1 MTPNNDGKSNKKTPL
16 NKPHPYGA
24 NLRPVSQF
32 DLEGN
37 LIREYRSIAEAASKN
52 EISSSNIIA
61 CLNGKLKTTGGYIWK
76 SNRDTRNFYK
86 AIDQYDMTKTYVR
99 THKSITEAARY
110 TGIPRSTISSNVS
123 GYTTHAGNYI
133 FVPSGESVENIEVV
147 VSPKH
152 SICIDQYTLD
162 GKFVKTYPSLYTA
175 ARENGL
181 HQPNITNCIKSGNRT
196 SGGYIWVKH
205 GEKPPKNLI
214 SNGRVVGKRAKINKV
229 DENGNIL
236 DTYKSITECAKRTGI
251 SKQKIKK
258 EIYSK
263 EKIAKPISYVL
274 AN

>member
-1 MTPNNDGKSNKKTPL
+1 MTRNNNKKSNKNTGNL
-16 NKPHPYGA
+16 HPYRA

-37 LIREYRSIAEAASKN
+37 LIREYRSIAEAASVN

-61 CLNGKLKTTGGYIWK
+61 CLNGKLKTTGGYVWT
-76 SNRDTRNFYK
+76 SSRDTRKFYK

-99 THKSITEAARY
+99 THKSITDAARY

-123 GYTTHAGNYI
+123 GYTSHAGNYI
-133 FVPSGESVENIEVV
+133 FVPSGESVENIEVIM
-147 VSPKH
+147 SPKH

-175 ARENGL
+175 ARETGL
-181 HQPNITNCIKSGNRT
+181 HQPNITNCIKKGNRT
-196 SGGYIWVKH
+196 SGGYIWVRH

-214 SNGRVVGKRAKINKV
+214 AKGRGKRTKINKV

-236 DTYKSITECAKRTGI
+236 DTYKSITECATRTGI
-251 SKQKIKK
+251 SKQKIRK
-258 EIYSK
+258 EIYS
-263 EKIAKPISYVL
+263 EERVVKPINFIL
-274 AN
+274 AE